1 MNQKSLSHSNNF
13 KWYLV
18 RDKFLSP
25 TECQEIIHIIDEKSK
40 EIDTCGAQVVKLE
53 NKKYLDKV
61 WNIMKLSNDIH
72 YKFDIDSI
80 QLQEGKYYKSGV
92 YKEQNTLHS
101 DFAAGP
107 GRLVDTTTKL
117 TSVVFL
123 NDDYWGG
130 ELEIWG
136 DKIES
141 QQGRIVIF
149 PAFAAH
155 KVSQFYDKDRYTML
169 TWIQGNTFK

>member
-1 MNQKSLSHSNNF
+1 MNQKSLLHNDNF
-13 KWYLV
+13 KWHLV
-18 RDKFLSP
+18 RDNFLSK
-25 TECQEIIHIIDEKSK
+25 TECQEIIHTIDEKSK
-40 EIDTCGAQVVKLE
+40 EIDTCGAQVVKLDNE
-53 NKKYLDKV
+53 KYLDKV

-72 YKFDIDSI
+72 FKFDIDSI
-80 QLQEGKYYKSGV
+80 QLQEGKYYKSGT

>member
-1 MNQKSLSHSNNF
+1 
-13 KWYLV
+13 
-18 RDKFLSP
+18 
-25 TECQEIIHIIDEKSK
+25 
-40 EIDTCGAQVVKLE
+40 
-53 NKKYLDKV
+53 
-61 WNIMKLSNDIH
+61 MKLSNDIH

-80 QLQEGKYYKSGV
+80 QLQEGKYYKAGV